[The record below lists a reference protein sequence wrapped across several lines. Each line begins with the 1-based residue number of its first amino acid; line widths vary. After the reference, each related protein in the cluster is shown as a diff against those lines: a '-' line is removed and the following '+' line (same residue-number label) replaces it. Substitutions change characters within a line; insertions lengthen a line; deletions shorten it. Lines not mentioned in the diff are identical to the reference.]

1 MRSPTA
7 APDGVGSDA
16 LQSIDAGT
24 QQQSSALDGVR
35 RRDQP
40 AAVLLNGTQLRQL
53 LGFGHTKFWQ
63 LKRAGA
69 LDVLKAP
76 LAGYYSRTKVERWL
90 DGGMDEPTRRFLS
103 SHKPRVSKAT
113 R

>member
-7 APDGVGSDA
+7 APDGRGSDA

-76 LAGYYSRTKVERWL
+76 LAGYLGRKSMSEAASRC
-90 DGGMDEPTRRFLS
+90 
-103 SHKPRVSKAT
+103 AT
-113 R
+113 TSTFGSVLKTLKGAS